1 MLYPIEL
8 RAHNKV
14 IYFLTHLSFFINDCT
29 YSSGILLYNGHNDF
43 YINSVCDF
51 LFSSDYDGSRIRI
64 NANGNYRQAE
74 SFRTMNFGIL
84 PTIIEDHMD
93 PFPNSLDGF
102 NPSSRFQAAL
112 SMEIEGY
119 DQDAYNLYQLILD
132 EFIESEKNDWAKCI
146 DKLYT
151 LSYVVNSNVETI
163 QDYFNNLILT
173 IPTYLTLE
181 EQKEL
186 EVLIKNYV
194 KKCCIEKR
202 EYQQAANIVT
212 ERIDD
217 PISQIDS
224 LFAVMQLQT
233 IYKISELDSTDR
245 CTPVNT
251 AYSCFASKSI
261 SEYNANQQ
269 SIWQEIN
276 NLLEV
281 PMSEN
286 EDEEEDQIV
295 TTMLYP
301 NFPNPFNHSKTISF
315 TIPNENRVKIEVY
328 NIKGQKINTIENSKF
343 DKGNHSVV
351 WNGKDKHSKTVA
363 SGVYFYKLIV
373 GDKAIDTQKM
383 ILIK

>member
-1 MLYPIEL
+1 
-8 RAHNKV
+8 
-14 IYFLTHLSFFINDCT
+14 
-29 YSSGILLYNGHNDF
+29 
-43 YINSVCDF
+43 
-51 LFSSDYDGSRIRI
+51 
-64 NANGNYRQAE
+64 
-74 SFRTMNFGIL
+74 
-84 PTIIEDHMD
+84 
-93 PFPNSLDGF
+93 
-102 NPSSRFQAAL
+102 
-112 SMEIEGY
+112 MEIEGY

-301 NFPNPFNHSKTISF
+301 NFPNPFNHSTTISF
-315 TIPNENRVKIEVY
+315 SIPNENRVKIEVY